1 MDKLTLLKRGIWLY
15 FILLIFEGA
24 LRRWVLPGF
33 SNPLL
38 VLRDLLAIYLLFKAY
53 QANIFPNHLF
63 VSIMMW
69 LGVVS
74 VFIAIFFGHGNVWV
88 ALFGARI
95 FIIQF
100 PMLFLIGGV
109 FTKDDVVEMGK
120 WFLILAIPMA
130 ALVTLQFFS
139 PQSAW
144 INKGIGENI
153 QAGFAGANGYF
164 RPPGTFSFTSG
175 VSAFFGLIAAF
186 VLYFWLNTNKIN
198 RLLLILSSIALLV
211 AIPTS
216 ISRTLFFECCI
227 SLVFFL
233 YIQYAK
239 PNFLRNMFQVF
250 FGIVLVSILIIN
262 VPVLAVQTQTLI
274 ARFENANNSSEDG
287 FQGAVIDRFLNGFT
301 SAFEK
306 MDSQYLLTG
315 EGIGKGTNVGAQLL
329 EGKVSFLISEGEWGR
344 LLGESGIIIGI
355 IVIIF
360 RISMSINY
368 TYASFQRIRY
378 GEYLPWM
385 LSSYGLLHFLN
396 TGWSTATSLGFYV
409 LMGGLILASLKKDE
423 NISIKK

>member
-24 LRRWVLPGF
+24 LRRWVLPSF

-38 VLRDLLAIYLLFKAY
+38 VVRDILAIYLLFKAY
-53 QANIFPNHLF
+53 QANIFPNHIF

-74 VFIAIFFGHGNVWV
+74 IFIAIFLGHGNVWV
-88 ALFGARI
+88 ALFGSRI

-109 FTKDDVVEMGK
+109 FTKDDVLEMGK

-164 RPPGTFSFTSG
+164 RPPGTFSFISG
-175 VSAFFGLIAAF
+175 LSSFFGLVAAF
-186 VLYFWLNTNKIN
+186 VFYFWLNTDKIN
-198 RLLLILSSIALLV
+198 RLLLLLSSFALLA

-216 ISRTLFFECCI
+216 VSRTLFFECCI
-227 SLVFFL
+227 SLLFFL
-233 YIQYAK
+233 CIQYAK
-239 PNFLRNMFQVF
+239 PNFLRNMIQVF

-262 VPVLAVQTQTLI
+262 LPVLTVQIQTLI
-274 ARFENANNSSEDG
+274 ARFENANKSSEDG
-287 FQGAVIDRFLNGFT
+287 FQGAVIDRFFNGFT
-301 SAFEK
+301 NAFEK

-355 IVIIF
+355 IVIFI

-385 LSSYGLLHFLN
+385 LSSYCFLQFLK

-409 LMGGLILASLKKDE
+409 LMGGLILASLKKEDE
-423 NISIKK
+423 LNSK

>member
-24 LRRWVLPGF
+24 IRRWVLPGF

-38 VLRDLLAIYLLFKAY
+38 VVRDILAIYLLFKAF
-53 QANIFPNHLF
+53 QANNFPNHVF

-74 VFIAIFFGHGNVWV
+74 IFIAIFLGHGNVWV
-88 ALFGARI
+88 ALFGSRI

-109 FTKDDVVEMGK
+109 FTKDDVLEMGK

-164 RPPGTFSFTSG
+164 RPPGTFSFITGLS
-175 VSAFFGLIAAF
+175 SFFGLVAAF
-186 VLYFWLNTNKIN
+186 VFYFWLNTDKIN
-198 RLLLILSSIALLV
+198 RLLLLLSSFALLA

-216 ISRTLFFECCI
+216 VSRTLFFECCI
-227 SLVFFL
+227 SLLFFL
-233 YIQYAK
+233 CIQYAK
-239 PNFLRNMFQVF
+239 PNFLRNMIQVF

-262 VPVLAVQTQTLI
+262 LPVLTVQIQTLI
-274 ARFENANNSSEDG
+274 ARFENANKSSEDG
-287 FQGAVIDRFLNGFT
+287 FQGAVIDRFFNGFT
-301 SAFEK
+301 NAFEK

-329 EGKVSFLISEGEWGR
+329 EGKVSFLVAEGEWGR

-355 IVIIF
+355 IVIFF
-360 RISMSINY
+360 RVSMSINY

-409 LMGGLILASLKKDE
+409 LMGGLILASLKKEDE
-423 NISIKK
+423 LNSK